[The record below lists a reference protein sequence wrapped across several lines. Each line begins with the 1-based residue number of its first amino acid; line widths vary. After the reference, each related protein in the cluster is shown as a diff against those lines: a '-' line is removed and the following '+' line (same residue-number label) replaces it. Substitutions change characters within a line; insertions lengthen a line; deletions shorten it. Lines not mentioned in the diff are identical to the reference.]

1 MEGAFEFEDHAVGD
15 FYWKEGSDF
24 YPFGLCVC
32 FDGDLFHII
41 GIAIKVAVGTDFV
54 YHHCSDSPYFL
65 LVIFGGD
72 LVKELVEAGSS
83 LVFDGIR
90 DIIGVFS
97 IGEGA
102 GAVGIDSHINHI
114 KASVFGQF

>member
-1 MEGAFEFEDHAVGD
+1 V
-15 FYWKEGSDF
+15 
-24 YPFGLCVC
+24 V
-32 FDGDLFHII
+32 
-41 GIAIKVAVGTDFV
+41 
-54 YHHCSDSPYFL
+54 
-65 LVIFGGD
+65 VICGGC

-90 DIIGVFS
+90 DIVRVFS

>member
-1 MEGAFEFEDHAVGD
+1 MEGAFEFEDYAVGD
-15 FYWKEGSDF
+15 FYWEERSDF

-41 GIAIKVAVGTDFV
+41 GIAVKVAVGTDFV
-54 YHHCSDSPYFL
+54 YHHCSDSPDFL

-83 LVFDGIR
+83 LVFNGIR
-90 DIIGVFS
+90 DIVRVFS
-97 IGEGA
+97 IGESA

>member
-1 MEGAFEFEDHAVGD
+1 MEGAFEFEDYAVGD
-15 FYWKEGSDF
+15 SYWEERSDF
-24 YPFGLCVC
+24 YPFCLCVC

-41 GIAIKVAVGTDFV
+41 GIAVKVAVGTDFV

-90 DIIGVFS
+90 DIVRVFS
-97 IGEGA
+97 IGEST

-114 KASVFGQF
+114 KASIFGQF